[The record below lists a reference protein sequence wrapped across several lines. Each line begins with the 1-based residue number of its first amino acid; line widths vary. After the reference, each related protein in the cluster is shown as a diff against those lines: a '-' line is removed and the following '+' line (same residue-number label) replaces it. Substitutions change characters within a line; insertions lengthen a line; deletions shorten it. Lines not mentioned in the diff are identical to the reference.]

1 VRVLVAEK
9 PKVGRELAGI
19 LGVVQSADGYIEC
32 RNDTCV
38 TWCRGHLLGQAR
50 PEAYVSG
57 ERVEARD
64 LPVIPERWKLEAR
77 DGDARK
83 QLGIIKGLLARAEEV
98 IHAGDA
104 DREGQLLVD
113 QVLYAL
119 RWSGRTQRLW
129 LSSLDDKS
137 IRKALGKLRPNAE
150 YRNLFDAALGRQR
163 ADWLIGFNASIA
175 YSRNLQSRGIGGAW
189 SIGRVQTPTLA
200 LIVDREREIER
211 FTSRQHFTVRA
222 ELKTSNK
229 EAILSQWQIP
239 EDLLIDGL
247 LLDREPAAA
256 LAARL
261 PGEGAVVEKFIRKE
275 HEREAPMPY
284 TLSKLKQVANRRF
297 GLSGQATLDA
307 AQELYEA
314 KAATY
319 PRTDCPYLPDEQ
331 HGDGETILGELGALA
346 SADVD
351 PTRKHAA
358 WNTKKVEA
366 HHAIIPT
373 GAPVPGSCSRAA
385 QQVFTLI
392 RDAYVRLFM
401 PPERYETREAI
412 FAFSDGER
420 FRAHSRFT
428 LKPGWTAIAG
438 AEDEP
443 PEEDGK
449 EEATRLPDLEAGQH
463 VVCAGAEVL
472 AKETKP
478 PRYYTDG
485 TLEGAM
491 VGIHKLITDAKMK
504 ARLRETSGLG
514 TEATRAAIIET
525 LIARGYIHRN
535 KKQLRP
541 SERGCALIDTLRKVL
556 PELPDPV
563 ETALQEDALADVAAG
578 KASITEFLSKSAAHA
593 GEVARVLTAGSLTE
607 QEAVMHRCPGCEGDR
622 CAALTSKGGWAYHRC
637 ADCGQMFIDNGG
649 RPGRRWEP
657 KAPSGVRETGKPV
670 RRARAGSA
678 RAAGART
685 RPASEGR
692 AHRGPKA
699 TSSAKP
705 RFAGSGPTCPACQ
718 CATGEATT
726 RNDRL
731 YWRCPSCSGAWWP
744 DRDNARA
751 LGPQWPPRP

>member
-9 PKVGRELAGI
+9 PKVGRELAGV
-19 LGVVQSADGYIEC
+19 LGVVKSAEGYIEC

-64 LPVIPERWKLEAR
+64 LPIIPQRWKLAAR

-83 QLGIIKGLLARAEEV
+83 QLGIIKGLLARADEV

-129 LSSLDDKS
+129 LSSLDEKS
-137 IRKALGKLRPNAE
+137 IRKALSTLRPNAE
-150 YRNLFDAALGRQR
+150 YRSLFDAALGRQR

-175 YSRNLQSRGIGGAW
+175 YSRNLQSRGAGGAW

-211 FTSRQHFTVRA
+211 FTSRQHFTVRTDL
-222 ELKTSNK
+222 ETSRN
-229 EAILSQWQIP
+229 EGILALWQIP
-239 EDLLIDGL
+239 DDLLVDEL

-256 LAARL
+256 LVARL
-261 PGEGAVVEKFIRKE
+261 PGERAVVEKFTRKE
-275 HEREAPMPY
+275 HEREALMPY
-284 TLSKLKQVANRRF
+284 NLSKLKQVANRGF

-314 KAATY
+314 KASTY
-319 PRTDCPYLPDEQ
+319 PRTDCPYLPEEQ
-331 HGDGETILGELGALA
+331 HGDAREILGTLGALSIA
-346 SADVD
+346 GID
-351 PTRKHAA
+351 PRRKHSA

-373 GAPVPGSCSRAA
+373 GRAVPGNVSSAA
-385 QQVFTLI
+385 QQVFSLI

-412 FAFSDGER
+412 FAFSSGER

-428 LKPGWTAIAG
+428 LKPGWTELGG
-438 AEDEP
+438 ADDEP
-443 PEEDGK
+443 VEEEGK
-449 EEATRLPDLEAGQH
+449 EAHARLPALEVGEQ
-463 VVCAGAEVL
+463 VVCSGADVV
-472 AKETKP
+472 AKDTKP

-485 TLEGAM
+485 TLEAAM
-491 VGIHKLITDAKMK
+491 VGIHKLIIDPKMK

-525 LIARGYIHRN
+525 LIAREYIHRN

-541 SERGCALIDTLRKVL
+541 TERGCSLIDTLRKVL

-563 ETALQEDALADVAAG
+563 ETALQEDALADIAAG
-578 KASITEFLSKSAAHA
+578 KEPISEFLRKSAAHA
-593 GEVARVLTAGSLTE
+593 GEVARALTGGCLTE
-607 QEAVMHRCPGCEGDR
+607 REAIMHRCPGCGGAR
-622 CAALTSKGGWAYHRC
+622 CVALTSKNGWAYHRC
-637 ADCGQMFIDNGG
+637 ADCEHVFIDNGG

-657 KAPSGVRETGKPV
+657 KTAVGGGASPGSQRGCAAHSRPQGHPPTGRRPKRWRAMPSR
-670 RRARAGSA
+670 SA
-678 RAAGART
+678 
-685 RPASEGR
+685 
-692 AHRGPKA
+692 
-699 TSSAKP
+699 
-705 RFAGSGPTCPACQ
+705 
-718 CATGEATT
+718 
-726 RNDRL
+726 
-731 YWRCPSCSGAWWP
+731 
-744 DRDNARA
+744 
-751 LGPQWPPRP
+751 

>member
-1 VRVLVAEK
+1 MRVLVAEK

-19 LGVVQSADGYIEC
+19 LGVVKSADGYIEC

-175 YSRNLQSRGIGGAW
+175 YSRNLQARGIGGAW

-607 QEAVMHRCPGCEGDR
+607 QEAVMHRCPGCEGER

-649 RPGRRWEP
+649 RPGRRWES
-657 KAPSGVRETGKPV
+657 K
-670 RRARAGSA
+670 
-678 RAAGART
+678 
-685 RPASEGR
+685 
-692 AHRGPKA
+692 
-699 TSSAKP
+699 SSAKGGASP
-705 RFAGSGPTCPACQ
+705 RSGASRARGSSKRTVRSGGNAHQAAKKPRAANAHGAMGPECPQ
-718 CATGEATT
+718 CKTATHENMT
-726 RNDRL
+726 RTERP
-731 YWRCPSCSGAWWP
+731 YWRCGECGMAWWP
-744 DRDNARA
+744 DRTNAKR
-751 LGPQWPPRP
+751 LGPLWPPRPQG